1 VTTPAGAPTAE
12 TVGAQFVDLHAHST
26 ASDGAA
32 SPSDLVAA
40 ARRANLAAIA
50 ITDHDTVAGVR
61 EATSAAARL
70 GIRLVPGVELSAVDA
85 DGETHL
91 LGLHLSDLDAL
102 DGQLAELRDMRR
114 TRAERMVERLNA
126 LGVRVSMDDVL
137 AQAAGGA
144 IGRPHVARALI
155 ARGWAPD
162 MRTAFDRYL
171 AAGRPAFVPK
181 DRLSLADAIA
191 IVHRAGGLAV
201 LAHPGAAATTQRIT
215 ALAALGLDGVE
226 VRHPSHDDAEI
237 GRILS
242 LTERLGLLP
251 SGGSDWHGAA
261 DGPRTIG
268 VMRVPAAVLE
278 RQDARVSELEARRAA
293 HTGD

>member
-1 VTTPAGAPTAE
+1 VTAPEGGGPA
-12 TVGAQFVDLHAHST
+12 FVDLHAHST

-40 ARRANLAAIA
+40 ARGANLAAIA
-50 ITDHDTVAGVR
+50 ITDHDTVAGVH
-61 EATSAAARL
+61 EASAAAARL

-85 DGETHL
+85 SGETHL

-102 DGQLAELRDMRR
+102 DGRLAELREMRR
-114 TRAERMVERLNA
+114 TRAERMVQRLNA
-126 LGVRVSMDDVL
+126 LGVRVTMEDVL

-155 ARGWAPD
+155 GKGWAPD

-171 AAGRPAFVPK
+171 AAGRPGYVEK

-191 IVHRAGGLAV
+191 IVHSAGGLAV
-201 LAHPGAAATTQRIT
+201 LAHPGASATAERLK

-226 VRHPSHDDAEI
+226 VRHPSHDDGEI
-237 GRILS
+237 GRL
-242 LTERLGLLP
+242 LALAERLGLLP
-251 SGGSDWHGAA
+251 SGGSDWHGQA
-261 DGPRTIG
+261 DGTRVLG
-268 VMRVPAAVLE
+268 VMKVPSQWLD
-278 RQDARVSELEARRAA
+278 RQDARLAPPGSREWVA
-293 HTGD
+293 